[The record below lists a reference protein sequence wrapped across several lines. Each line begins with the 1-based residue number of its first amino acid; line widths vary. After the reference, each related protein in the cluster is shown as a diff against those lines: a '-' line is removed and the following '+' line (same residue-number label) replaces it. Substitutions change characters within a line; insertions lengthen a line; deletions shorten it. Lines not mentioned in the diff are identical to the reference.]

1 MLSSTFLSIAVVFF
15 LLPRPV
21 RSAFG
26 RRGSDPPAGFAKP
39 SQKQGHPVAALPHHH
54 IGGHWSSTGS
64 EGLDH
69 TTVEPVK
76 ATSRRPAAPGKDE
89 DHKSSPEQVP
99 YVVGERHPYASGVFT
114 LDPTFGMF

>member
-1 MLSSTFLSIAVVFF
+1 MLTNSLLSIAILLF

-26 RRGSDPPAGFAKP
+26 RRGSDAPGIAKP
-39 SQKQGHPVAALPHHH
+39 SKHHGDPEPAAASPHYS
-54 IGGHWSSTGS
+54 GHWSSTGS

-69 TTVEPVK
+69 TTVDPVK
-76 ATSRRPAAPGKDE
+76 ATSRRPSAPGKNDE
-89 DHKSSPEQVP
+89 HPSTPDKVP
-99 YVVGERHPYASGVFT
+99 YIFGERHPYASGVFT